1 MSIKMAELIRKWMKL
16 FHVMLTRDIRSII
29 LLVTFQ
35 IKMFWYKQ
43 KNIVMLHFFDENV
56 RKFPE
61 KPAIFYK
68 DEQYTFENV
77 SDLANRISNWIES
90 SLKLGHDDQWELLH
104 KVSVISN
111 DEQQQNQQ
119 NNNGKENIIQTKI
132 YQQFNDNL
140 QTTQIGLM
148 LGNIPELASFLI
160 GIARVRCSAIMFNTN
175 HRRDTLINAFQAT
188 KCQIFI
194 FERKYLQAIKDVAEN
209 LPDIKFFL
217 YDRDL
222 IKQPQRQQ
230 SIDKNLLQI
239 DFNYDG
245 MTRMDLINVS
255 VDNDNENEKHL
266 QFSKLLQTYPTTSV
280 LKKYPYKFTD
290 KMIYIFT
297 SGTTGGNIKAS
308 PADNVRQIASYF
320 SQCRAFDLN
329 SNDNIYICLPCYH
342 SFAGITGL
350 GYMFIG
356 GITITLADK
365 FSATKFWKDC
375 CQYQCTAAIYIGE
388 TCRYLLAQP
397 YRQEETQ
404 HSLRIMMGPGMKRE
418 IWREFQTRFHIRRIG
433 EYYGSTEGNVQT
445 FNMTNVE
452 GSCGFIPYY
461 YGILCRLLFHVY
473 LIKVDPETME
483 LERCRRNGLC
493 KFAKPGETGM
503 LVGQIRPGHSFSEF
517 LGYTSTKE
525 STKKI
530 IRNVRTKG
538 DFAFVSGD
546 LMEMDFYGN
555 LYFKDRTGDTF
566 RWKGENV
573 STTEIEDII
582 SQFTKHQDCVVY
594 GVTVPGYDGR
604 AGMLATNDR
613 QLNLDRFYQFMYE
626 RVPDYA
632 IPKFIRI
639 TDDIQMTSTLKFI
652 KYPLRKV
659 GFDLKQTK
667 PMDQLYYWNCQ
678 QSKYLPIDSETYDKI
693 LNGQIK
699 IS

>member
-1 MSIKMAELIRKWMKL
+1 MSFIIAEMIRKWSKL
-16 FHVMLTRDIRSII
+16 FYVMLTRDVRSIF
-29 LLVTFQ
+29 LLFTFQ
-35 IKMFWYKQ
+35 IKMFWYKR
-43 KNIVMLHFFDENV
+43 KNRIMLHFFDENV
-56 RKFPE
+56 RKFPN
-61 KPAIFYK
+61 KTAIIYNG
-68 DEQYTFENV
+68 EHYTFEYV
-77 SDLANRISNWIES
+77 SNLANRISNWIES
-90 SLKLGHDDQWELLH
+90 TLKFGHDDQWESLNQ
-104 KVSVISN
+104 VSVIGNN
-111 DEQQQNQQ
+111 DND
-119 NNNGKENIIQTKI
+119 NVNKKETMIESKI
-132 YQQFNDNL
+132 YQKFDDNL

-148 LGNIPELASFLI
+148 LGNIPEIASFII
-160 GIARVRCSAIMFNTN
+160 GISRVRCSAVMFNTN
-175 HRRDTLINAFQAT
+175 HRLDTLINAFNAT
-188 KCQIFI
+188 NCRIFI
-194 FERKYLQAIKDVAEN
+194 FERKYFDTIKDVAEQ
-209 LPDIKFFL
+209 LPDIKFFM
-217 YDRDL
+217 YDRDA
-222 IKQPQRQQ
+222 IKQKQ
-230 SIDKNLLQI
+230 SPTELLSI
-239 DFNYDG
+239 DFNYNGISRD
-245 MTRMDLINVS
+245 DLMMINNNDDDDDADSIIERAIQFSRLLQLYPIVS
-255 VDNDNENEKHL
+255 V
-266 QFSKLLQTYPTTSV
+266 
-280 LKKYPYKFTD
+280 KKTYPYKFTD

-320 SQCRAFDLN
+320 SQCRAFEIN
-329 SNDNIYICLPCYH
+329 HNDNVYICLPCYH

-356 GITITLADK
+356 GTTITLADK
-365 FSATKFWKDC
+365 FSASKFWKDC

-397 YRQEETQ
+397 HRPEETK
-404 HSLRIMMGPGMKRE
+404 HTLRIMMGPGMKRE

-461 YGILCRLLFHVY
+461 YGFLCKFFFHVY

-483 LERCRRNGLC
+483 LERDRYGLC
-493 KFAKPGETGM
+493 KFARPGETGM

-517 LGYTSTKE
+517 LGYTSTQE

-530 IRNVRTKG
+530 VRNVRSKG

-582 SQFTKHQDCVVY
+582 SQFTNHSDCVVY
-594 GVTVPGYDGR
+594 GVTVPHCDGR

-613 QLNLDRFYQFMYE
+613 QLDLNGFHQFMRA

-659 GFDLKQTK
+659 GFDYSQMK
-667 PMDQLYYWNCQ
+667 PDDQLYYFDRQ
-678 QSKYLPIDSETYDKI
+678 QSKYLLMDDETYERI
-693 LNGQIK
+693 NNGQIK